1 MRSISLRL
9 LALCV
14 ILPPAL
20 YILSLQGIETYAR
33 RSYQQRLESSLV
45 GDAQP
50 LLEGREQ
57 LDDRIA
63 ANVRRFVE
71 GLSLPRWGLQLRVR
85 VTTETGRMLYPT
97 MMTTEPLALV
107 PEDRAKLAAENFRL
121 LQEGLR
127 VELDLRLAHGSLLA
141 NLLLVVYLGAAL
153 LAMGIHYRRV
163 MQQATREEAQSRDFL
178 QRMERLSQRH
188 RELLKSLAVEKARLA
203 KDLDAARGELATR
216 QASADSNEEAMIEE
230 IEALEGQIEE
240 NLQRQIDQEEE
251 IQALKE
257 KLAEL
262 EKESSRVAGARKRSR
277 QDVAKRF
284 AALYKQT
291 RFHPRA
297 IEGFDD
303 LPEDLK
309 LRCEETI
316 NLLDRDPDQ
325 VTIKRKV
332 FSKSRET
339 FFEVVFA
346 YRGRLYFRKTGGRG
360 VEVVVIGS
368 KNSQERDLGFL
379 ENL

>member
-1 MRSISLRL
+1 MRHISLRL
-9 LALCV
+9 LTLCV

-33 RSYQQRLESSLV
+33 SSYQQQLESVLV
-45 GDAQP
+45 GDAQL

-63 ANVRRFVE
+63 GNVRRFVE
-71 GLSLPRWGLQLRVR
+71 HLSLPRWGLVLHVH
-85 VTTETGRMLYPT
+85 VATETGRMLYPALMAT
-97 MMTTEPLALV
+97 DPQALV
-107 PEDRAKLAAENFRL
+107 PEDRAAVAAENFRL

-127 VELDLRLAHGSLLA
+127 VELDLRLPHGSLLA
-141 NLLLVVYLGAAL
+141 NLLLTLYLGAAL
-153 LAMGIHYRRV
+153 LVMGIHYRRV
-163 MQQATREEAQSRDFL
+163 MQQASREEAQSKDFL

-188 RELLKSLAVEKARLA
+188 RELLKSLAAEKARLA

-216 QASADSNEEAMIEE
+216 QASAHSNEEAMIEE

-240 NLQRQIDQEEE
+240 NLDRQIRQEEE
-251 IQALKE
+251 IQALKD

-262 EKESSRVAGARKRSR
+262 ERESSRVAGAKKRSR
-277 QDVAKRF
+277 QDTGKRF
-284 AALYKQT
+284 AALYKET

-325 VTIKRKV
+325 VTVKRKV

-346 YRGRLYFRKTGGRG
+346 YRGRLYFRKTAGRG

-368 KNSQERDLGFL
+368 KNSQDRDLVFL
-379 ENL
+379 ESL

>member
-20 YILSLQGIETYAR
+20 YILSLQGIESYAR
-33 RSYQQRLESSLV
+33 RSYQHRLESVLI

-50 LLEGREQ
+50 LLEGREP

-63 ANVRRFVE
+63 ANVRHFVR
-71 GLSLPRWGLQLRVR
+71 GLKLPDWGLRLRVG
-85 VTTETGRMLYPT
+85 VKTESGRMIYPAPVPT
-97 MMTTEPLALV
+97 DPLALV
-107 PEDRAKLAAENFRL
+107 PEDRAAVAAENFRL

-127 VELDLRLAHGSLLA
+127 VELDLRLPHGSLLA
-141 NLLLVVYLGAAL
+141 NLLILVYLGAAL
-153 LAMGIHYRRV
+153 LVMGIHYRRV

-178 QRMERLSQRH
+178 QRMERLAQRH
-188 RELLKSLAVEKARLA
+188 RELLKSLTTEKARLA
-203 KDLDAARGELATR
+203 KELDAARGELASR

-230 IEALEGQIEE
+230 IETLEGQIEE
-240 NLQRQIDQEEE
+240 NLERQIRQEEE

-257 KLAEL
+257 KLTEL
-262 EKESSRVAGARKRSR
+262 EKESSRLAGAKKRSR

-284 AALYKQT
+284 GALYKQT

-297 IEGFDD
+297 IDGFDD

-316 NLLDRDPDQ
+316 HLLDRDPDQ

-339 FFEVVFA
+339 LFEVVFA
-346 YRGRLYFRKTGGRG
+346 YRGRLYFRKTAGRG
-360 VEVVVIGS
+360 VEVVAIGS
-368 KNSQERDLGFL
+368 KNTQDRDLAFL
-379 ENL
+379 ESI